1 MGIPKKNYTKTSI
14 GLETTMGVAAP
25 LTCGVPVTSVAFI
38 EQDVSKSETGII
50 TGRNSSSGVSLDAI
64 NYSTKIECNLSANKS
79 NKLLFESLYG
89 DKSTAIKIGG
99 AISLTYIG
107 EEKSC
112 KLIVSNDNIKS
123 YIGSY
128 KNEILDTEFGTVG
141 TLSIVDKT
149 INDIITALNN
159 INYKCRLLNGLTT
172 SSTIECVNLGTYQI
186 ASHYQPL
193 FFSGT
198 DATLTIFTPNKT
210 YGENPTITV
219 QTEGTG
225 TTEKASGGAVDSFS
239 LSGDLKSKV
248 KASYSLKLLNLIA
261 NPANANQVLDY
272 LDEDAMKFNTGYT
285 LINGKQWDYIKSVSA
300 EFTNNISDDDGVAQH
315 SLTKTKH
322 FRGVF
327 GITGSMTVTTTDK
340 DDELSSE
347 LEKEKVASDLESSL
361 QLEYVGTNITD
372 EVKSQII
379 FDFRSIQYTSSSK
392 SAQDTTIDTSLDF
405 QVADLDNYGD
415 YTTLYFVGE

>member
-1 MGIPKKNYTKTSI
+1 MGIPKKNYTKTAI
-14 GLETTMGVAAP
+14 GLETTMGVAGP

-64 NYSTKIECNLSANKS
+64 NYSTKLECNLSANKS

-89 DKSTAIKIGG
+89 DKSAPVKIGSG
-99 AISLTYIG
+99 ISLVYVG

-112 KLIVSNDNIKS
+112 KLIITSNDIKS

-128 KNEILDTEFGTVG
+128 KNEVLDTEFGTDG
-141 TLSIVDKT
+141 TLALADTT
-149 INDIITALNN
+149 INDLITTLNN
-159 INYKCRLLNGLTT
+159 GNYKCKLLNGLIT
-172 SSTIECVNLGTYQI
+172 SSSVLCVNSGTYQI
-186 ASHYQPL
+186 ASHYQPI

-198 DATLTIFTPNKT
+198 DATLTIFSPNKT
-210 YGENPTITV
+210 YGENPTLTV

-248 KASYSLKLLNLIA
+248 KASYSLKLLDLIA
-261 NPANANQVLDY
+261 NPTNANKTLDY

-285 LINGKQWDYIKSVSA
+285 LINGKQWDYIKSISA
-300 EFTNNISDDDGVAQH
+300 EFTNNISDDDGISQH

-340 DDELSSE
+340 DDALSSE
-347 LEKEKVASDLESSL
+347 LEREKVASDLESSL
-361 QLEYVGTNITD
+361 QLEYLGTNITD
-372 EVKSQII
+372 NVKSQII

-405 QVADLDNYGD
+405 QIADLDNYGD

>member
-1 MGIPKKNYTKTSI
+1 MGIPKKNYTKTAI
-14 GLETTMGVAAP
+14 GLETTMGVAVP

-89 DKSTAIKIGG
+89 DKSTSVKIGSG
-99 AISLTYIG
+99 LSLVYVG
-107 EEKSC
+107 PKKSC
-112 KLIVSNDNIKS
+112 KLVVSSDNIKS
-123 YIGSY
+123 FVGSY
-128 KNEILDTEFGTVG
+128 KSEELDTEFGIDG
-141 TLSIVDKT
+141 TLQFDGKT
-149 INDIITALNN
+149 IDDLITALNN
-159 INYKCRLLNGLTT
+159 SNYKCRLLNGSN
-172 SSTIECVNLGTYQI
+172 SSSAIECVNTGTFQI
-186 ASHYQPL
+186 ASHYQPI
-193 FFSGT
+193 FFTGT
-198 DATLTIFTPNKT
+198 DATLTIFSPNKT
-210 YGENPTITV
+210 YGENPTLTI

-225 TTEKASGGAVDSFS
+225 TTEKATGGAVDSFS

-248 KASYSLKLLNLIA
+248 KASYSLKLLNLVA
-261 NPANANQVLDY
+261 NPTAANQVLDY

-285 LINGKQWDYIKSVSA
+285 LINGKQWDYIKSISA
-300 EFTNNISDDDGVAQH
+300 DFTNNISDDDGISQH

-340 DDELSSE
+340 DDALSSE
-347 LEKEKVASDLESSL
+347 LEREKVASDLESSL
-361 QLEYVGTNITD
+361 QLEYVGTNITE

-405 QVADLDNYGD
+405 QVADLDNYGE

>member
-14 GLETTMGVAAP
+14 GLETSMGVAAS

-38 EQDVSKSETGII
+38 EQEVTKSETGII

-64 NYSTKIECNLSANKS
+64 NYSTKLECNLSANQS
-79 NKLLFESLYG
+79 NKLLFESLFG
-89 DKSTAIKIGG
+89 TKSESILISSGISIAYVGTA
-99 AISLTYIG
+99 
-107 EEKSC
+107 KSC
-112 KLIVSNDNIKS
+112 KLVVSTDNIKA
-123 YIGSY
+123 YIGTY
-128 KNEILDTEFGTVG
+128 KNEVLDTDFGTAG
-141 TLSIVDKT
+141 TLSFDTKT
-149 INDIITALNN
+149 IADIITALNTGD
-159 INYKCRLLNGLTT
+159 YKCRLLNGAS
-172 SSTIECVNLGTYQI
+172 SSTTLVCANTGTFQI
-186 ASHYQPL
+186 ASHYQPV

-198 DATLTIFTPNKT
+198 DAVLTIFTPNST
-210 YGENPTITV
+210 YGENPTLTV

-225 TTEKASGGAVDSFS
+225 TTEKATGGAVDSFS

-248 KASYSLKLLNLIA
+248 KSSFSLKLLDLVA
-261 NPANANQVLDY
+261 NPVDANLVLDY

-285 LINGKQWDYIKSVSA
+285 LINGKTWDYIKSVSA
-300 EFTNNISDDDGVAQH
+300 EFTNNISDDDGISQH

-322 FRGVF
+322 FRGMF

-347 LEKEKVASDLESSL
+347 LEREKVASDLESSL
-361 QLEYVGTNITD
+361 QLEYVGTNLTD
-372 EVKSQII
+372 DVKSQII
-379 FDFRSIQYTSSSK
+379 FDFRSIQYTSASK

-415 YTTLYFVGE
+415 FTTLYFIGA

>member
-14 GLETTMGVAAP
+14 GLETTMGVAVP
-25 LTCGVPVTSVAFI
+25 LTCAVPVTSVAFI
-38 EQDVSKSETGII
+38 EQEVTKSDTGII

-64 NYSTKIECNLSANKS
+64 NYSTKFEGNLSANKS

-89 DKSTAIKIGG
+89 AKSSSVGIGSG
-99 AISLTYIG
+99 ISLVYVGT
-107 EEKSC
+107 EKSC
-112 KLIVSNDNIKS
+112 KLVITSSEIKA
-123 YIGSY
+123 YVGDY
-128 KNEILDTEFGTVG
+128 KEEAMDTSFGTDG
-141 TLSIVDKT
+141 TLALADKT
-149 INDIITALNN
+149 VSDLITALNSG
-159 INYKCRLLNGLTT
+159 NYKCRLLNGLNT
-172 SSTIECVNLGTYQI
+172 SSAIVCVNPGTYQI
-186 ASHYQPL
+186 ASHYQPV

-198 DATLTIFTPNKT
+198 DATLTIFTPNST
-210 YGENPTITV
+210 YSENPTLTV

-225 TTEKASGGAVDSFS
+225 TTEKATGGAVDSFS

-248 KASYSLKLLNLIA
+248 KSSFSLKLLDLIA
-261 NPANANQVLDY
+261 NPTDANLTLDY

-285 LINGKQWDYIKSVSA
+285 LINGKTWDYIKSISA
-300 EFTNNISDDDGVAQH
+300 DFANNISDDDGISQH

-322 FRGVF
+322 FRGMF

-340 DDELSSE
+340 DDDLSSE
-347 LEKEKVASDLESSL
+347 LEREKVASDLESSL

-372 EVKSQII
+372 DVKSQII

-415 YTTLYFVGE
+415 YTTLYFIGE